1 MGNCLYSSLK
11 KGFGVRLVMEKEFPY
26 YLNRYFRRQVA
37 DWMVRNRQ
45 RVMMAKGPYLRQAY
59 GITDPDAT
67 FPGPYSYRE
76 YCCNVLDRRFWGDAV
91 VLYTVSC
98 MWALKITVVDSKT
111 LQQYRVR
118 HSVPL
123 RDADV
128 VVAFNSSLHFTAAGK
143 CRFNIQ
149 AAWSLVICSLSF
161 SWSLV

>member
-11 KGFGVRLVMEKEFPY
+11 KGFGVRLAMEKEFPY
-26 YLNRYFRRQVA
+26 YLNRYFCRQVA

-45 RVMMAKGPYLRQAY
+45 RVMMAKGPYLHQAY
-59 GITDPDAT
+59 GIADLDAT
-67 FPGPYSYRE
+67 FPSPYSYRE
-76 YCCNVLDRRFWGDAV
+76 YCCNVLDCQFWGDAV
-91 VLYTVSC
+91 VLYAVSC

-128 VVAFNSSLHFTAAGK
+128 VVAFNSSSHFTAAGK
-143 CRFNIQ
+143 CHFNTQ

>member
-11 KGFGVRLVMEKEFPY
+11 KGFGMRLMTEKEFPY
-26 YLNRYFRRQVA
+26 YPNRYFHRQVA

-59 GITDPDAT
+59 GIADLDTT

-76 YCCNVLDRRFWGDAV
+76 YCCNVLDCQFWGDVV
-91 VLYTVSC
+91 VLYAVSC
-98 MWALKITVVDSKT
+98 MWALKITVVDSRT

-128 VVAFNSSLHFTAAGK
+128 VVAFNSSSHFTATGK
-143 CRFNIQ
+143 CCFNI
-149 AAWSLVICSLSF
+149 
-161 SWSLV
+161 

>member
-11 KGFGVRLVMEKEFPY
+11 KGFGVRLATEKEFPY
-26 YLNRYFRRQVA
+26 YPNRYFRRQVA

-45 RVMMAKGPYLRQAY
+45 RVMLAKGPYLRQAY
-59 GITDPDAT
+59 GIADPDAA
-67 FPGPYSYRE
+67 FPGPYSYQE
-76 YCCNVLDRRFWGDAV
+76 YCCNVLDRRFCGDAV
-91 VLYTVSC
+91 ILYVVSC

-128 VVAFNSSLHFTAAGK
+128 VVVFNSSSHFTAAGE
-143 CRFNIQ
+143 CRFTVQ

>member
-11 KGFGVRLVMEKEFPY
+11 KGFGVRLTMEKEFPY
-26 YLNRYFRRQVA
+26 YPNRYFHRQVA

-45 RVMMAKGPYLRQAY
+45 RVMMAKGPYLCQAY
-59 GITDPDAT
+59 GIADPDAT

-76 YCCNVLDRRFWGDAV
+76 YCCNVLDHRFWGDAI
-91 VLYTVSC
+91 VLYAVSC

-128 VVAFNSSLHFTAAGK
+128 IVAFNSSSHFTAAGK
-143 CRFNIQ
+143 CCFNIQ
-149 AAWSLVICSLSF
+149 APWSLVICSLSF